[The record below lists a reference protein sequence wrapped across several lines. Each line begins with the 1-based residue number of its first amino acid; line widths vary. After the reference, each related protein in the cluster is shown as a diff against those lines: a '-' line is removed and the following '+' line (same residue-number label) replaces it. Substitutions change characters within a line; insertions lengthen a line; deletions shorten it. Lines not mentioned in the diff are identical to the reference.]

1 MTHDPEYM
9 GRTGIFRP
17 LSEVD
22 LESMTEMELRV
33 LKQERYWAQQD
44 LKMSDRKR
52 YSELREEALTIREV
66 HDRKHAETVRGYR
79 AKALLIPGAISTEID
94 GVAAEAWGDFQ
105 VPG

>member
-9 GRTGIFRP
+9 GRTGIFRE

-44 LKMSDRKR
+44 LKRSDQETYLK
-52 YSELREEALTIREV
+52 LREEMLVIKEV
-66 HDRKHAETVRGYR
+66 HDRKHVETVRGYR
-79 AKALLIPGAISTEID
+79 ATAALMPGAISTEID
-94 GVAAEAWGDFQ
+94 GVAAEAWGASE